1 MNSDEKAA
9 AKANEPAA
17 APHGAATGHSVR
29 ESEERYKA
37 LVESTTDYIYVVEVE
52 DGRPRKTIHG
62 PGCIVV
68 TGYATEDFDADPGLW
83 YRMIHEEDR
92 ERVLRNVEH
101 VLSGGYPP
109 PFPHR
114 IRHKDG
120 SIRWVGVTL
129 VPRFDEGHRVFA
141 YDGLIRD
148 ITERKLAE
156 DATAESERYL
166 KSILDSM
173 NVGVL
178 IVDPATHTITDA
190 NRYALEMI
198 GRPREEVLGRS
209 CHGLVCTAETGACP
223 VTDRG
228 GTLDV
233 TECVLPSRSG
243 RNIPILKSVREIE
256 RKGKKVLIESFFNV
270 EERQRAAEAL
280 RRSEEKF
287 RIVADNTYDWEYWA
301 KPEGGF
307 VYISPSCEKL
317 TGYPAADFES
327 DPDLIN
333 RIVHAEDRERFRE
346 HRRDAGSKEQP
357 EDEIEFRVVCRDG
370 SEKWIAHVCQ
380 PVFDDEGRYLG
391 ARGSNRDITGR
402 KAIEQERELLIA
414 ELQEALSKVKLLS
427 GFLPICA
434 SCKKIRD
441 DKGYWNQI
449 ESYIHAHSE
458 AEFSHGL
465 CPECARNL
473 YPGYYKG

>member
-1 MNSDEKAA
+1 MNSAEKAA
-9 AKANEPAA
+9 VNA
-17 APHGAATGHSVR
+17 
-29 ESEERYKA
+29 SEERYKA
-37 LVESTTDYIYVVEVE
+37 LVESTTDYIYVVQVE
-52 DGRPRKTIHG
+52 DGRALKTIHG
-62 PGCIVV
+62 PGCIMV
-68 TGYATEDFDADPGLW
+68 TGYATEDFAGDPGLW
-83 YRMIHEEDR
+83 YRMIHEDDR
-92 ERVLRNVEH
+92 ERVLRNVEQ
-101 VLSGGYPP
+101 VLSGAHPP

-129 VPRFDEGHRVFA
+129 VPRFDERHRVFA
-141 YDGLIRD
+141 YDGLVRD

-156 DATAESERYL
+156 DVTAESERYL

-178 IVDPATHTITDA
+178 IIDPGTHTITDA
-190 NRYALEMI
+190 NRCALEMI
-198 GRPREEVLGRS
+198 GRLREEVLGRS
-209 CHGLVCTAETGACP
+209 CRGLVCTSEADACP
-223 VTDRG
+223 ATDCG
-228 GTLDV
+228 GTFGME
-233 TECVLPSRSG
+233 ECVLLSNSG
-243 RNIPILKSVREIE
+243 RKIPILKSVREIE

-270 EERQRAAEAL
+270 EERQLAAEAL

-301 KPEGGF
+301 NPEGGF

-327 DPDLIN
+327 DPDLIY
-333 RIVHAEDRERFRE
+333 RIIHAEDRDRFRE
-346 HRRDAGSKEQP
+346 HRKDVTGTPRP
-357 EDEIEFRVVCRDG
+357 EDEIEFRIVSRDG
-370 SEKWIAHVCQ
+370 SERWIAHVCQ
-380 PVFDDEGRYLG
+380 PVFDEQGRYLG

-402 KAIEQERELLIA
+402 KAIEEERERLIT

-449 ESYIHAHSE
+449 ESYIRDHSD

-465 CPECARNL
+465 CPECAREL
-473 YPGYYKG
+473 YPGYYRG

>member
-1 MNSDEKAA
+1 MDGAEKGAGNASD
-9 AKANEPAA
+9 PAA
-17 APHGAATGHSVR
+17 DHSGPAVEPSVR

-37 LVESTTDYIYVVEVE
+37 LVESTSDYIYVVQVE
-52 DGRPRKTIHG
+52 DGRALKTTHG
-62 PGCIVV
+62 SGCIVV
-68 TGYATEDFDADPGLW
+68 TGYTTEDFDADPDLW

-92 ERVLRNVEH
+92 EMVLRNVGL
-101 VLSGGYPP
+101 VLSGRHPP

-129 VPRFDEGHRVFA
+129 VPRFDERRRVFA

-148 ITERKLAE
+148 ITERKFAE

-178 IVDPATHTITDA
+178 IIDPGTHTITDA

-198 GRPREEVLGRS
+198 GRPREEVLGRR
-209 CHGLVCTAETGACP
+209 CHGLVCTTGTVACAL
-223 VTDRG
+223 TDRG

-233 TECVLPSRSG
+233 AECVLLSSSG
-243 RNIPILKSVREIE
+243 KKIPILKSVREIE
-256 RKGKKVLIESFFNV
+256 RRGKKVLIESFFNI
-270 EERQRAAEAL
+270 EERQRASEAL

-287 RIVADNTYDWEYWA
+287 RIVADNTYDWEYWSS
-301 KPEGGF
+301 PEGGF
-307 VYISPSCEKL
+307 VYISPSCERL
-317 TGYPAADFES
+317 TGYPAADFER

-333 RIVHAEDRERFRE
+333 RIIHADDRGRFKE
-346 HRRDAGSKEQP
+346 HRRDATWKQQP
-357 EDEIEFRVVCRDG
+357 EDEIEFRIVCRDG
-370 SEKWIAHVCQ
+370 LEKWFAHVCQ

-402 KAIEQERELLIA
+402 KAIEKERERLIV

-449 ESYIHAHSE
+449 ESYLRDHSE
-458 AEFSHGL
+458 AEFSHGI
-465 CPECARNL
+465 CPECARTL
-473 YPGYYKG
+473 YPGYYRE